1 MHIRGFVRLIL
12 TELVGMNARDTAE
25 RTYMLRFHENRAET
39 AHCVTGG
46 PSRFLNLFLGSSF
59 GPIVGRKILKQNTGT
74 AQDPSSNPKKT
85 TVLCNGA

>member
-1 MHIRGFVRLIL
+1 
-12 TELVGMNARDTAE
+12 MNARDTAE

-59 GPIVGRKILKQNTGT
+59 GPTVGRKILKQTTGT
-74 AQDPSSNPKKT
+74 AQDPGSNPGKT
-85 TVLCNGA
+85 TVRCNGA